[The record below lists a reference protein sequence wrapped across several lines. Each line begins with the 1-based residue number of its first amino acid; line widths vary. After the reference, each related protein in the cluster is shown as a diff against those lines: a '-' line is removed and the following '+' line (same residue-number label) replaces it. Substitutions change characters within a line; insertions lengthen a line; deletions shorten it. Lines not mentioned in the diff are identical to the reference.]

1 MQTFDQNLHGQWAG
15 LALVLRNF
23 YFWKQCNN
31 GAKSFQSLLFT
42 KKKLLATPFRR
53 YMTSYSPSWL
63 QTPVEAKLSENLKV
77 WLTNWPTDRQ
87 TDWPTDRQTDR
98 WTNRARD
105 ERMGLLTGEGARY
118 GTTPGNICGVQNVLI
133 GNLFG
138 LTFYHFF
145 QSSIGFKNKGFLN
158 PTLSMDMTRRS
169 IFVNKT
175 CLNLHIG
182 VYFKSETIPHLGQIF
197 VQDHSSEVFD
207 IYIWWKA
214 KDQALVFLIY

>member
-1 MQTFDQNLHGQWAG
+1 
-15 LALVLRNF
+15 
-23 YFWKQCNN
+23 
-31 GAKSFQSLLFT
+31 
-42 KKKLLATPFRR
+42 
-53 YMTSYSPSWL
+53 
-63 QTPVEAKLSENLKV
+63 
-77 WLTNWPTDRQ
+77 
-87 TDWPTDRQTDR
+87 
-98 WTNRARD
+98 
-105 ERMGLLTGEGARY
+105 MGLLTGEGARY
-118 GTTPGNICGVQNVLI
+118 AFTPGNICGVQNVLI
-133 GNLFG
+133 GNPFG
-138 LTFYHFF
+138 LTFHHFF